1 MTVMCSTGSARRL
14 AQRAVRISYAAL
26 VLAVAACGG
35 GGGASKAI
43 VLADFA
49 DDLQSAQCERLARCA
64 MFPDQASCEA
74 YFRVTQ
80 DVSLAGAVSSG
91 KVRYD
96 GAAAS
101 ACVDQTAQQSCDLST
116 AAGRTAPAAC
126 IQMLAGTVNGGDP
139 CELDAECASG
149 TCEFPDNCPETGC
162 CTGMCRPAPSP
173 GAAGADCARDRDCQS
188 GLVCSTQKQCLAPAA
203 AGGDCRTD
211 RECADGLGCI
221 NPLSTMPGTCRP
233 LPHLGEACP
242 YSRCADQ
249 NLRCDVGGTNT
260 CVALGL
266 PGATC
271 RTDANCSPYMTC
283 NTTSHQCEAL
293 PSLGMPCTTA
303 CQGASY
309 CQLDSTTGAGVCAAP
324 QANGAACES
333 HSACASDYCFVGP
346 ILDSC
351 ADPPVCM

>member
-1 MTVMCSTGSARRL
+1 MTTLSSTGMARRL
-14 AQRAVRISYAAL
+14 AQRAVRICVATLAL
-26 VLAVAACGG
+26 IAPVACSSSPAHTI
-35 GGGASKAI
+35 A
-43 VLADFA
+43 LADFA
-49 DDLQSAQCERLARCA
+49 DGLQSAQCERLARCG
-64 MFPDQASCEA
+64 MFPDPASCEA

-80 DVSLAGAVSSG
+80 DVSVAGAVASG
-91 KVRYD
+91 KVKYD

-101 ACVDQTAQQSCDLST
+101 DCVDQSAAQSCDLST
-116 AAGRTAPAAC
+116 AAGRTAPGAC
-126 IQMLAGTVNGGDP
+126 GRTLAGTLGGGEV
-139 CELDAECASG
+139 CELDAECESG
-149 TCEFPDNCPETGC
+149 TCAFPDDCPETGC
-162 CTGMCRPAPSP
+162 CMGTCRAAQSP
-173 GAAGADCARDRDCQS
+173 GAASTGCAKDRDCQS

-242 YSRCADQ
+242 YARCADQ
-249 NLRCDVGGTNT
+249 NLRCDQATTHT

-271 RTDANCSPYMTC
+271 ASDADCSPYMAC
-283 NTTSHQCEAL
+283 NATSHQCGAL
-293 PSLGMPCTTA
+293 PALGMPCTAA

-309 CQLDSTTGAGVCAAP
+309 CQIDTTSGDGICAAP
-324 QANGAACES
+324 QANGQACES

-346 ILDSC
+346 VFDSC
-351 ADPPVCM
+351 TDPPVCM